1 MHLKIRNRCQT
12 GRLLRW
18 TALAC
23 VFLVLFLAGVEATHA
38 HSEVSS
44 VRSSPCAICLSV
56 HANAPA
62 ITFHLLPSLSA
73 LETLVQ
79 PSLTQ
84 AHGIQTEISLFTRPP
99 PSF

>member
-1 MHLKIRNRCQT
+1 M
-12 GRLLRW
+12 
-18 TALAC
+18 AC
-23 VFLVLFLAGVEATHA
+23 VFLVLLLAGVEATHV
-38 HSEVSS
+38 HSEVAN

-62 ITFHLLPSLSA
+62 ITFHLLPTLSA

-79 PSLTQ
+79 PSLME

-99 PSF
+99 PSV

>member
-1 MHLKIRNRCQT
+1 MHFTTRNRCQT
-12 GRLLRW
+12 SLLLRW
-18 TALAC
+18 TALTC
-23 VFLVLFLAGVEATHA
+23 VFLVLLVAGVEATHA
-38 HSEVSS
+38 HSEVAS

-62 ITFHLLPSLSA
+62 ITFHLLPTLSA

-79 PSLTQ
+79 PSLME

-99 PSF
+99 PSV